1 VISFRYH
8 VVSLVAV
15 LLALA
20 AGVALGS
27 GPLAT
32 GAPGPAD
39 DTGDQTNA
47 RLEAQVSALQAG
59 NTSSDAFARSVAP
72 GLLRGRLRGRVVTLV
87 VLPTAAKADVA
98 ALDRLVT
105 VAGGTT
111 GGTLRVSGRLVDV
124 GNKQLVDELG
134 TRLEG
139 RARGLRVPAAA
150 GPYERIGALLGRA
163 IGTTREGGARVD
175 ADATT
180 ILGALDAAGLVS
192 AERRPTRR
200 ADLVLVVDGPG
211 PAGSSTGRAAAGTVA
226 ASVAAAVDAG
236 TAGVV
241 LAGPDA
247 SARDGGAVAAV
258 RADPDAAG
266 DVSTVDILGRGAGQ
280 VVTVLALAEQAA
292 GRSGQ
297 YGAVDAA
304 DGVVPAL
311 RG

>member
-1 VISFRYH
+1 
-8 VVSLVAV
+8 
-15 LLALA
+15 
-20 AGVALGS
+20 
-27 GPLAT
+27 
-32 GAPGPAD
+32 
-39 DTGDQTNA
+39 
-47 RLEAQVSALQAG
+47 
-59 NTSSDAFARSVAP
+59 
-72 GLLRGRLRGRVVTLV
+72 
-87 VLPTAAKADVA
+87 VA
-98 ALDRLVT
+98 ALGRLVT
-105 VAGGTT
+105 VAGGTL
-111 GGTLRVSGRLVDV
+111 GGAVRVSGRLVDV
-124 GNKQLVDELG
+124 SNKQLVDELG

-139 RARGLRVPAAA
+139 RASGLRVPAAA

-163 IGTTREGGARVD
+163 IGTAREGGARVD
-175 ADATT
+175 AGATT

-211 PAGSSTGRAAAGTVA
+211 PAGSTAGAGRAAAGTVA

-258 RADPDAAG
+258 RADADAAR